1 VGMTPVSKVETP
13 LPRFTLGTIAMEH
26 ASRVLAEVETEA
38 ERVLGL
44 GSMIPLLPWTFQM
57 VVG

>member
-1 VGMTPVSKVETP
+1 VGMTPVLKVETP
-13 LPRFTLGTIAMEH
+13 LPQFTLGTIATEH

-44 GSMIPLLPWTFQM
+44 GSMMPLLPWTFQM